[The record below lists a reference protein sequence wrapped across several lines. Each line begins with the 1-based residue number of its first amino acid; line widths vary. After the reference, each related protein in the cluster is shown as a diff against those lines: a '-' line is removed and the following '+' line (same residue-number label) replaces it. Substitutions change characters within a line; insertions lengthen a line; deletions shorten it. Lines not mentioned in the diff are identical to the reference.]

1 MWRRAIAGIGLAA
14 VLAAPAAAV
23 GGKAQLRL
31 VASSPLRIQ
40 GLRFHPGER
49 VRATLVSPVRRVRQ
63 VTVTR
68 GGTFAADFGVARDR
82 CSGVFVTA
90 VGASGDRAA
99 VRALPQC
106 PPP

>member
-1 MWRRAIAGIGLAA
+1 MWSRVIAGIGVAA

-31 VASSPLRIQ
+31 VTSSPLRIQ
-40 GLRFHPGER
+40 GVRFHPGER
-49 VRATLVSPVRRVRQ
+49 VRATLMSPVRRVRRVA
-63 VTVTR
+63 VTGR
-68 GGTFAADFGVARDR
+68 GTFVADFGVARDR

-99 VRALPQC
+99 LRALPQC